1 MTQSRDGNNK
11 HVMFLKLRPE
21 LKNIYTYFQA
31 QVIQNC
37 TTLSRIDIYNMN
49 ESENNRISSKENK
62 NQGSTVWWYL

>member
-21 LKNIYTYFQA
+21 LKNIYIYIYFQA

-37 TTLSRIDIYNMN
+37 TTLSCIDIYNMN

-62 NQGSTVWWYL
+62 NQGSTVW

>member
-21 LKNIYTYFQA
+21 LKNIYIYFQT

-37 TTLSRIDIYNMN
+37 ATLSRIDIYNMN

-62 NQGSTVWWYL
+62 NQGSTV

>member
-21 LKNIYTYFQA
+21 LKNIYIYFQA
-31 QVIQNC
+31 QVIQNR

-62 NQGSTVWWYL
+62 NQGSAV

>member
-21 LKNIYTYFQA
+21 LKNIYIYIYFQA

-62 NQGSTVWWYL
+62 NQGSTVW